1 MIKFRNFMLLPLI
14 LLIVVGCTP
23 RDDSLVYRPE
33 KLEPPVERPIEADN
47 ECEGED
53 CPLPGDDTVIE
64 DILVDNFDPY
74 GSGEAENPTNE
85 SPTSLE
91 TIVDSQVES
100 VVNNVEETVVD
111 SESDQ

>member
-1 MIKFRNFMLLPLI
+1 MTKFGNFLFLTFI
-14 LLIVVGCTP
+14 LLIIAGCTP

-33 KLEPPVERPIEADN
+33 KLEPPVERPIEVDT

-53 CPLPGDDTVIE
+53 CPLPGDDTVVE

-74 GSGEAENPTNE
+74 GSGEAGIPTNE
-85 SPTSLE
+85 APIPGE
-91 TIVDSQVES
+91 TI
-100 VVNNVEETVVD
+100 VD